1 MVMQLTVEICTG
13 LKSNMNTEKMT
24 RCKQVHEHIEY
35 MEFLKVRTFQSFFF
49 LNDTVNKFSISKIS

>member
-13 LKSNMNTEKMT
+13 LKNNMNTEKMT

-35 MEFLKVRTFQSFFF
+35 MDFLKDRTCQSFFF